1 MAFLILILISGIGA
15 ADELIV
21 QPGDSIQAVVDN
33 ASSGD
38 VITIQ
43 AGTYTENLKIYT
55 DSLTIRSESGDPDDT
70 IIKAKSSTDNATF
83 VDADG
88 VKISGITVT
97 AATGSGVSGICLSG
111 CSNCRVEN
119 NKLTGDSQ
127 GVYLEKSKRCTV
139 SNNLVKDNRA
149 YGIYLLGSSINN
161 ISGNTVTNSGRGIYI
176 GNSDDNIISGN
187 TVTSNNVLGL
197 YECSQCD
204 YNTVYNNYFNNT
216 KVTLNGGNGNSYN
229 TTKTEGTNI
238 IGGSYLGGNYWG
250 KPDGTGF
257 SDTAKD
263 EDGDGIS
270 DSAYDI
276 NSKYSDYLPLV
287 YPTPE
292 PVPPV
297 ADFSSNVTSG
307 DAPLTV
313 KFTDK
318 STGDPTGW
326 NWDFGDE
333 TTSTEQNPVHT
344 YTSAGS
350 YTVTLTAS
358 NADGESSKTDS
369 INVLQSAE
377 QVVADFTSNVTSGNA
392 PLEVSFT
399 DTSTGS
405 PTAWNWDFGDGNTS
419 ADQNP
424 VHIYTSAGAY
434 TVTLTASNAEGESSK
449 TDSVNVL
456 QAPEMVRPVADFS
469 TNTTQGPAPLAVQF
483 TDRSQNAVSWS
494 WDFDNDGQPDSTVQ
508 SPVYV
513 YEAPGDYTVNLTVSN
528 PNGTASKTLGIEVL
542 EPEED
547 EGLPVADFSANVT
560 SGYYPL
566 TVLFTDL
573 SQNATGR
580 SWDVNGD
587 GVEDSNEAS
596 FAYTYTSRGTYEA
609 KLTATNENGTNTKTM
624 EIDVKKKSSGGSS
637 SGGGGGGGGSPE
649 PARNVETKELAQV
662 FIINGNAVKFDF
674 TKNATCVAYVGFDSI
689 RNAGKTTTIV
699 EQLKTKSTLVS
710 ELSKGEVYKYFN
722 VWVGN
727 SGYATSK
734 NIENPVVCFK
744 VEKSWLQNENIDQD
758 SIVLNRYNDEKNW
771 EQLTANRTAEDDNY
785 LYYTASVSGF
795 SFFAITGTVTKQ
807 IEEESKQIPA
817 EERSVGEIQS
827 EKEETEE
834 TESNESTG
842 DFNTITILS
851 IVTVIGFLGLA
862 GLMLKN
868 MKE

>member
-1 MAFLILILISGIGA
+1 M
-15 ADELIV
+15 
-21 QPGDSIQAVVDN
+21 
-33 ASSGD
+33 
-38 VITIQ
+38 
-43 AGTYTENLKIYT
+43 
-55 DSLTIRSESGDPDDT
+55 
-70 IIKAKSSTDNATF
+70 
-83 VDADG
+83 DADG

-127 GVYLEKSKRCTV
+127 GVYLEKSRKCTV

-176 GNSDDNIISGN
+176 GNSDDNTISGN
-187 TVTSNNVLGL
+187 TVTSNSVLGL
-197 YECSQCD
+197 YECSLCD

-216 KVTLNGGNGNSYN
+216 RVTLNGGTGNSYN
-229 TTKTEGTNI
+229 ITKTEGTNI

-297 ADFSSNVTSG
+297 ADFSSSVDSG
-307 DAPLTV
+307 EAPLEVT
-313 KFTDK
+313 FTDK
-318 STGDPTGW
+318 STGSPTAW
-326 NWDFGDE
+326 SWDLGDGN
-333 TTSTEQNPVHT
+333 TSTEQNPVHT
-344 YTSAGS
+344 YTSAGN

-358 NADGESSKTDS
+358 NADGESSKKGT
-369 INVLQSAE
+369 ITVLQSVE
-377 QVVADFTSNVTSGNA
+377 QVVADFTSSADSGEA
-392 PLEVSFT
+392 PLEVTFT
-399 DTSTGS
+399 DKSTGS
-405 PTAWNWDFGDGNTS
+405 PTAWSWDLGDGNTS
-419 ADQNP
+419 TEQNP
-424 VHIYTSAGAY
+424 VHTYTSAGNY
-434 TVTLTASNAEGESSK
+434 TVTLTASNADGESSK
-449 TDSVNVL
+449 EGTVTVL
-456 QAPEMVRPVADFS
+456 QNPELVL
-469 TNTTQGPAPLAVQF
+469 PA
-483 TDRSQNAVSWS
+483 
-494 WDFDNDGQPDSTVQ
+494 
-508 SPVYV
+508 
-513 YEAPGDYTVNLTVSN
+513 
-528 PNGTASKTLGIEVL
+528 
-542 EPEED
+542 
-547 EGLPVADFSANVT
+547 ADFSANVT

-566 TVLFTDL
+566 TVLFTDN

-587 GVEDSNEAS
+587 GIEDSNESS
-596 FAYTYTSRGTYEA
+596 FVYTYSSRGTYEA
-609 KLTATNENGTNTKTM
+609 KLTATNENGTDTKTM

-674 TKNATCVAYVGFDSI
+674 TKNATCVAYVGFDAI

-744 VEKSWLQNENIDQD
+744 VEKSWLQNESIDQD
-758 SIVLNRYNDEKNW
+758 SIILNRYGDEKNW
-771 EQLTANRTAEDDNY
+771 EQLTANLTAEDDDY
-785 LYYTASVSGF
+785 LYYTANVSGF
-795 SFFAITGTVTKQ
+795 SFFAVTGTATKQ
-807 IEEESKQIPA
+807 IEEGNKQIPA
-817 EERSVGEIQS
+817 EERSIDDVQS
-827 EKEETEE
+827 EKEETEAA
-834 TESNESTG
+834 ESNESIM

>member
-1 MAFLILILISGIGA
+1 MKNRLTFSLIAFLILILISGIGA
-15 ADELIV
+15 ADEFIV
-21 QPGDSIQAVVDN
+21 QPGDSIQDFVDN

-127 GVYLEKSKRCTV
+127 GVYLEKSRKCTV

-176 GNSDDNIISGN
+176 GNSDDNTISGN
-187 TVTSNNVLGL
+187 TVTSNSVLGL
-197 YECSQCD
+197 YECSLCD

-216 KVTLNGGNGNSYN
+216 RVTLNGGTGNSYN
-229 TTKTEGTNI
+229 ITKTEGTNI

-297 ADFSSNVTSG
+297 ADFSSSVDSG
-307 DAPLTV
+307 EAPLEVT
-313 KFTDK
+313 FTDK
-318 STGDPTGW
+318 STGSPTAW
-326 NWDFGDE
+326 SWDLGDGN
-333 TTSTEQNPVHT
+333 TSTEQNPVHT
-344 YTSAGS
+344 YTSAGN

-358 NADGESSKTDS
+358 NADGESSKKGT
-369 INVLQSAE
+369 ITVLQSVE
-377 QVVADFTSNVTSGNA
+377 QVVADFTSSADSGEA
-392 PLEVSFT
+392 PLEVTFT
-399 DTSTGS
+399 DKSTGS
-405 PTAWNWDFGDGNTS
+405 PTAWSWDLGDGNTS
-419 ADQNP
+419 TEQNP
-424 VHIYTSAGAY
+424 VHTYTSAGNY
-434 TVTLTASNAEGESSK
+434 TVTLTASNADGESSK
-449 TDSVNVL
+449 EGTVTVL
-456 QAPEMVRPVADFS
+456 QNPELVL
-469 TNTTQGPAPLAVQF
+469 PA
-483 TDRSQNAVSWS
+483 
-494 WDFDNDGQPDSTVQ
+494 
-508 SPVYV
+508 
-513 YEAPGDYTVNLTVSN
+513 
-528 PNGTASKTLGIEVL
+528 
-542 EPEED
+542 
-547 EGLPVADFSANVT
+547 ADFSANVT

-566 TVLFTDL
+566 TVLFTDN

-587 GVEDSNEAS
+587 GIEDSNESS
-596 FAYTYTSRGTYEA
+596 FVYTYSSRGTYEA
-609 KLTATNENGTNTKTM
+609 KLTATNENGTDTKTM

-674 TKNATCVAYVGFDSI
+674 TKNATCVAYVGFDAI

-744 VEKSWLQNENIDQD
+744 VEKSWLQNESIDQD
-758 SIVLNRYNDEKNW
+758 SIILNRYGDEKNW
-771 EQLTANRTAEDDNY
+771 EQLTANLTAEDDDY
-785 LYYTASVSGF
+785 LYYTANVSGF
-795 SFFAITGTVTKQ
+795 SFFAVTGTATKQ
-807 IEEESKQIPA
+807 IEEGNKQIPA
-817 EERSVGEIQS
+817 EERSIDDVQS
-827 EKEETEE
+827 EKEETEAA
-834 TESNESTG
+834 ESNESIM

>member
-1 MAFLILILISGIGA
+1 M
-15 ADELIV
+15 
-21 QPGDSIQAVVDN
+21 
-33 ASSGD
+33 
-38 VITIQ
+38 
-43 AGTYTENLKIYT
+43 
-55 DSLTIRSESGDPDDT
+55 
-70 IIKAKSSTDNATF
+70 
-83 VDADG
+83 DADG

-127 GVYLEKSKRCTV
+127 GVYLEKSRKCTV

-176 GNSDDNIISGN
+176 GNSDDNTISGN
-187 TVTSNNVLGL
+187 TVTSNSVLGL
-197 YECSQCD
+197 YECSLCD

-216 KVTLNGGNGNSYN
+216 RVTLNGGTGNSYN
-229 TTKTEGTNI
+229 ITKTEGTNI

-297 ADFSSNVTSG
+297 ADFSSSVDSG
-307 DAPLTV
+307 EAPLEIT
-313 KFTDK
+313 FTDK
-318 STGDPTGW
+318 STGSPTAW
-326 NWDFGDE
+326 RWDLGDGN
-333 TTSTEQNPVHT
+333 TSTEQNPVHT
-344 YTSAGS
+344 YTSAGN

-358 NADGESSKTDS
+358 NADGESSKKGT
-369 INVLQSAE
+369 ITVLQSVE
-377 QVVADFTSNVTSGNA
+377 QVVADFTSSADSGEA
-392 PLEVSFT
+392 PLEVTFT
-399 DTSTGS
+399 DKSTGS
-405 PTAWNWDFGDGNTS
+405 PTAWRWDLGDGNTS
-419 ADQNP
+419 TEQNP
-424 VHIYTSAGAY
+424 VHTYTSAGNY
-434 TVTLTASNAEGESSK
+434 TVTLTASNADGESSK
-449 TDSVNVL
+449 KGTITVL
-456 QAPEMVRPVADFS
+456 QSVEQVVADFTS
-469 TNTTQGPAPLAVQF
+469 SADSGEAPLEVTF
-483 TDRSQNAVSWS
+483 TDKSTGSPTAWRWDLGDGNTSTEQN
-494 WDFDNDGQPDSTVQ
+494 
-508 SPVYV
+508 PVHTYTS
-513 YEAPGDYTVNLTVSN
+513 AGNYTVTL
-528 PNGTASKTLGIEVL
+528 TASNADGESSKEGTVTVL
-542 EPEED
+542 QNPELV
-547 EGLPVADFSANVT
+547 LPAADFSANVT

-566 TVLFTDL
+566 TVLFTDN

-587 GVEDSNEAS
+587 GIEDSNESS
-596 FAYTYTSRGTYEA
+596 FVYTYSSRGTYEA
-609 KLTATNENGTNTKTM
+609 KLTATNENGTDTKTM

-674 TKNATCVAYVGFDSI
+674 TKNATCVAYVGFDAI

-744 VEKSWLQNENIDQD
+744 VEKSWLQNESIDQD
-758 SIVLNRYNDEKNW
+758 SIILNRYDDEKNW
-771 EQLTANRTAEDDNY
+771 EQLTANLTAEDDDY
-785 LYYTASVSGF
+785 LYYTANVSGF
-795 SFFAITGTVTKQ
+795 SFFAVTGTATKQ
-807 IEEESKQIPA
+807 IEEGNKQIPA
-817 EERSVGEIQS
+817 EERSIDDVQS
-827 EKEETEE
+827 EKEETEAA
-834 TESNESTG
+834 ESNESIM